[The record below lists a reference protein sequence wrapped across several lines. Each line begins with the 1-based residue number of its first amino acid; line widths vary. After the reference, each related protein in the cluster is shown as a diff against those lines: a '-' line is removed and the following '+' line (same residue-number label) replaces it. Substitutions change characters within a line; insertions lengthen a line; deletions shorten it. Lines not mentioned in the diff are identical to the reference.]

1 VKESIMRARK
11 EAGKAGWV
19 YAVSNPSMP
28 GILKIG
34 RTAREPDARLRE
46 MNGRTETPT
55 PFRMEAVIRSVNA
68 PWTERAVHERLAARR
83 VNDRREFFRVTPAE
97 ALTTMEAVASEQRQI
112 AYDRK
117 GWAGSPP
124 ILGGISMTIIMTP
137 VVCALDARLLPF
149 WLGGCLVAGATGRPR
164 TLREF
169 LNISRRTG
177 WVALTPL
184 AAAALAYAVV
194 AQDVCSRFGWIAHAC
209 GGLSL
214 AAVRGTIGI

>member
-1 VKESIMRARK
+1 MAARK
-11 EAGKAGWV
+11 EVGKAGWV
-19 YAVSNPSMP
+19 YAVSNASMP

-55 PFRMEAVIRSVNA
+55 PFRIEAVIRSTNA
-68 PWTERAVHERLAARR
+68 PWTERAVHERLTARR

-97 ALTTMEAVASEQRQI
+97 ALATMEAVALEQRQI
-112 AYDRK
+112 AYDRR

-124 ILGGISMTIIMTP
+124 ILGAMLMTMIMTP
-137 VVCALDARLLPF
+137 VVCTLDVRLLPL
-149 WLGGCLVAGATGRPR
+149 WIAACLVAGAVGRPR

-169 LNISRRTG
+169 LNISRHTG
-177 WVALTPL
+177 TAPL
-184 AAAALAYAVV
+184 IGPAAAGLAHAVV
-194 AQDVCSRFGWIAHAC
+194 AQDVCSKFAWVAHAC